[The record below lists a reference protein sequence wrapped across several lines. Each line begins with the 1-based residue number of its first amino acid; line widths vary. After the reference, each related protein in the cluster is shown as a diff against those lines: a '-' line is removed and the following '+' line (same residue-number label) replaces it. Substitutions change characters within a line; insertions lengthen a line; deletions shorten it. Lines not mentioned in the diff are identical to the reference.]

1 MWLAS
6 ALKRARAAAGSWL
19 KPLAWRWAR
28 GRDSGPRVNYASA
41 AADKVGGPSTKFRS
55 LTRRFPHVGKGFNIL
70 YSFNADNTPAGLCR
84 MAKRA
89 GIPIVYNANGVRIK
103 AGLVEDWQEENE
115 RRRGVFEMADYVL
128 FQSEFSRECHRRFI
142 AEAPCPSEVL
152 YNAVDCRQFSPAAAR
167 PERPLTLLTTA
178 KFRDLHRLLPLL
190 DACAILKHEMR
201 DIRFIVAGP
210 FLRMRDEACIRYS
223 CRRLGIDGQVEIRGP
238 YIREDAEAVFRSAD
252 VYVHAK
258 QVDACPNAVIEAM
271 ACGLPV
277 VCTSSGGTPELVGD
291 GEGGIC
297 VPCEMNYDVLQ
308 FPEPELIAEAV
319 LKVAA
324 DLDGFAK
331 RARER
336 AVRLFDIEKWYAR
349 HEEVF
354 TELLEGRS

>member
-1 MWLAS
+1 MWVAS
-6 ALKRARAAAGSWL
+6 ALRRARAAAGSFF

-28 GRDSGPRVNYASA
+28 GRDSSPRVNYASA
-41 AADKVGGPSTKFRS
+41 AAHKVGGPSTKFRS
-55 LTRRFPHVGKGFNIL
+55 LTRRFPHVEKGFNIL

-89 GIPIVYNANGVRIK
+89 GIPIVYNANGVNYG
-103 AGLVEDWQEENE
+103 AGYIVDWRGENK
-115 RRRGVFEMADYVL
+115 RRRQVLELADYVL
-128 FQSEFSRECHRRFI
+128 FQSEFSREGHRRFLG
-142 AEAPCPSEVL
+142 EPKCPSELL
-152 YNAVDCRQFSPAAAR
+152 YNAVDCRRFAPAEAR
-167 PERPLTLLTTA
+167 DDRPLTLLTTA
-178 KFRDLHRLLPLL
+178 RFRDLHRLLPLL
-190 DACAILKHEMR
+190 DACAILAPEVP
-201 DIRFIVAGP
+201 DFRFIVGGP
-210 FLRMRDEACIRYS
+210 FMRSRDEACLRYH
-223 CRRLGIDGQVEIRGP
+223 CRRLGIGEKVILSGAYDWAH
-238 YIREDAEAVFRSAD
+238 AESLYRSAD
-252 VYVHAK
+252 IYVHGK
-258 QVDACPNAVIEAM
+258 YNDTCPQAVIEAM

-291 GEGGIC
+291 REGGIC

-324 DLDGFAK
+324 DLEGFAK